1 MAVLLTS
8 CFYSDGHICACVVVY
23 VCESVCECVRVYVC
37 IVWGLRACVRA
48 CVYKSVYAYVRV
60 MLCACIWECMC
71 VCVKMCDHV
80 RVYTVI
86 LSFKVHYKFYLAAE

>member
-1 MAVLLTS
+1 MRVCKS
-8 CFYSDGHICACVVVY
+8 VCVYCVGVACV
-23 VCESVCECVRVYVC
+23 C
-37 IVWGLRACVRA
+37 A

-86 LSFKVHYKFYLAAE
+86 LAFKVHYKFYLAAGP